1 MTNFTMSAPRGDAV
15 PGLDRIT
22 FGLLLAFSASLQ
34 ISIAISNILLTALLL
49 AWAAMLVRDREWP
62 RAPMVFLPLAIYA
75 GLTLFSAVFSLDP
88 LASLIDSRQ
97 LLLFSIVPV
106 TYHLARGPRA
116 LTVLTVVMS
125 VGAVS
130 AAFGIIQ
137 YAVLHYDN
145 LGQRPQGALSHYM
158 TYSGLLMLVIG
169 IAMARLVFGTRERTW
184 PALVMPALVVAL
196 ALTFTRSAW
205 VGACVAAGLLF
216 VLKDF
221 RLTALLPVVVGLMFA
236 VAPDGIT
243 NRMMSMFDLRDPTNR
258 DRLAMIRTGTA
269 IIADYPLTG
278 VGPDM
283 VQRVYSEYRDPNA
296 VQASNPHLHNVPLHI
311 AAERGV
317 PAALAWIVFIG
328 VLAVELFRRMRADG
342 DRVPAAAA
350 LAAVAAML
358 AAGLFEYN
366 FGDSEFLMLFLLLAT
381 APFAAAR
388 TNFPDGSRP
397 AAAAPARR

>member
-1 MTNFTMSAPRGDAV
+1 
-15 PGLDRIT
+15 
-22 FGLLLAFSASLQ
+22 
-34 ISIAISNILLTALLL
+34 
-49 AWAAMLVRDREWP
+49 
-62 RAPMVFLPLAIYA
+62 
-75 GLTLFSAVFSLDP
+75 
-88 LASLIDSRQ
+88 
-97 LLLFSIVPV
+97 
-106 TYHLARGPRA
+106 
-116 LTVLTVVMS
+116 
-125 VGAVS
+125 
-130 AAFGIIQ
+130 
-137 YAVLHYDN
+137 
-145 LGQRPQGALSHYM
+145 
-158 TYSGLLMLVIG
+158 
-169 IAMARLVFGTRERTW
+169 
-184 PALVMPALVVAL
+184 
-196 ALTFTRSAW
+196 
-205 VGACVAAGLLF
+205 
-216 VLKDF
+216 
-221 RLTALLPVVVGLMFA
+221 
-236 VAPDGIT
+236 
-243 NRMMSMFDLRDPTNR
+243 
-258 DRLAMIRTGTA
+258 MIRTGTA